1 MTHRFNHFDGDNAI
15 VGTVK
20 STIVIHE
27 QICPIGMA
35 RLFDHLSGI
44 SMLLFGNCGTRP
56 NGLGGIEKAFSK
68 ASPSTSDFQ
77 HLLPVLNIKLFD
89 DAVVLSKGCLFQG
102 GFFGGEDTAGI
113 SHRRVEH
120 ELIKIIAQVVMQ
132 GDVPPAS
139 FDGVFL
145 PDHISP
151 AGKLVQ

>member
-1 MTHRFNHFDGDNAI
+1 MPHRFNHFNGYDAI
-15 VGTVK
+15 VGTAEG
-20 STIVIHE
+20 TIVIH
-27 QICPIGMA
+27 QKVCPISMSG
-35 RLFDHLSGI
+35 LVDHLSGI
-44 SMLLFGNCGTRP
+44 SMLLFGNGGTGP
-56 NGLGGIEKAFSK
+56 NGPGGIEKAFGK
-68 ASPSTSDFQ
+68 ASPPASNLQNSLP
-77 HLLPVLNIKLFD
+77 LLDIKLFD

-102 GFFGGEDTAGI
+102 GFFGGEDAAGI

-151 AGKLVQ
+151 